1 MKKLSLR
8 GKLITFFLILS
19 IVPLIVS
26 SYISFLRLSS
36 TIETQVFSQLSQVT
50 ALKKDLLV
58 QFFEEQMQNIA
69 SYAQDTSVINNMD
82 LLNDIYQFEGLD
94 NKDEY
99 DVFKSSYGYDQQF
112 NTYAESKEY
121 SNVMLASTDGTILFS
136 VQGTNTLFGENLK
149 DTILVDIFTKASSGE
164 LAVSDLVVS
173 PMSQEKVM
181 FMAHPIYRK
190 DLCIGLLIF
199 EFSIDRWNKLCHK
212 TSGLDN
218 SQEIYLFGT
227 DSLMRSDSALNKE
240 ARALNQKIPAEFV
253 QKVFSKE
260 DNIGEFESYNQEKVL
275 ASFSTIKIADL
286 NWGIVAEIDS
296 KEAYKPVSNLGT
308 FLITLIGI
316 VIIVIGVI
324 GTLFANMIHRPIKN
338 ITLIAQDM
346 AKYDFTHDFGEINRQ
361 DELGDL
367 YVSVQQMSA
376 NVGSLI
382 SQLKNSLHTVL
393 KTATNVAEISQQNT
407 EAGNQLS
414 QIIQG
419 IADRTANQ
427 VNSTEEGLEN
437 INTLGNKI
445 SEIVS
450 SYDQILDVSN
460 NSNQVTEDGFKV
472 MEKLSEKNTQTSEY
486 ITNNQ
491 NISQSLKKKSEDI
504 GQITEL
510 ISSIAEQTNLL
521 ALNAAIEAAR
531 AGQNGLGFNVV
542 AEEIRE
548 LAIKSVK
555 AAEDIS
561 NLIAS
566 IQEEIKLT
574 VDNINISKQLSEE
587 QNLAVIEA
595 HQQLESIVHGNQ
607 QVLQA
612 IQKATN
618 VVQQIKENS
627 TGTTDSMNNIYSM
640 AEEVAASTE
649 EASATS
655 EEQTAAMEELDQLIK
670 NQQDVTEQL
679 QQLISKFK
687 TDD

>member
-121 SNVMLASTDGTILFS
+121 TNVMLASTDGTILFS

-164 LAVSDLVVS
+164 LAVSDLVIS

-199 EFSIDRWNKLCHK
+199 EFSIDRWNRLCHK
-212 TSGLDN
+212 TSGLEN
-218 SQEIYLFGT
+218 SQEIYLFGA

-253 QKVFSKE
+253 QQVFSEE

-296 KEAYKPVSNLGT
+296 KEAYKPVSNLGA
-308 FLITLIGI
+308 FLIPLIGI
-316 VIIVIGVI
+316 VIIVISVI

-361 DELGDL
+361 DELGHL
-367 YVSVQQMSA
+367 YLSVQQMSA

-393 KTATNVAEISQQNT
+393 KTANNVAEISQQNT

-566 IQEEIKLT
+566 IQDEIKLT

-607 QVLQA
+607 QVLQS

-627 TGTTDSMNNIYSM
+627 NGTTDSMNSIYSM

>member
-121 SNVMLASTDGTILFS
+121 TNVMLASTDGTILFS

-164 LAVSDLVVS
+164 LAVSDLVIS

-181 FMAHPIYRK
+181 FMAQPIYRK

-199 EFSIDRWNKLCHK
+199 EFSIDRWNRLCHK
-212 TSGLDN
+212 TSGLEN
-218 SQEIYLFGT
+218 SQEIYLFGA

-253 QKVFSKE
+253 QQVFSEE

-296 KEAYKPVSNLGT
+296 KEAYKPVSNLGA
-308 FLITLIGI
+308 FLIPLIGI
-316 VIIVIGVI
+316 VIIVISVI

-361 DELGDL
+361 DELGHL
-367 YVSVQQMSA
+367 YLSVQQMSA

-393 KTATNVAEISQQNT
+393 KTANNVAEISQQNT

-607 QVLQA
+607 QVLQS

-627 TGTTDSMNNIYSM
+627 NGTTDSMNSIYSM

>member
-164 LAVSDLVVS
+164 LAVSDLVIS

-199 EFSIDRWNKLCHK
+199 EFSIDRWNRLCHK
-212 TSGLDN
+212 TSGLEN
-218 SQEIYLFGT
+218 SQEIYLFGA
-227 DSLMRSDSALNKE
+227 DSLMRSDSSLNKE

-253 QKVFSKE
+253 QQVFSEE
-260 DNIGEFESYNQEKVL
+260 DNIGEFESYNQENVL

-296 KEAYKPVSNLGT
+296 KEAYKPVSNLGA

-338 ITLIAQDM
+338 ITLITQDM

-361 DELGDL
+361 DELGHL
-367 YVSVQQMSA
+367 YLSVQQMSA

-393 KTATNVAEISQQNT
+393 KTANNVAEISQQNT

-450 SYDQILDVSN
+450 SYDQILEVSN
-460 NSNQVTEDGFKV
+460 NSNQATEDGFKV

-607 QVLQA
+607 QVLQS

-627 TGTTDSMNNIYSM
+627 NGTTDSMNSIYSM